1 MQAIEGSSLVDRATI
16 QSFDWRT
23 IILARHLNPRLD
35 TVALI
40 WQFAGADC
48 DNLDDECSL
57 EAVIGDPTV
66 ESPWTAGLDW
76 WRFQDVG
83 KLVRAAKARIVS
95 SNWHVHDPNQGTVS
109 SSDWY
114 LKEDPAIYHGPTVA
128 DLTGAG

>member
-1 MQAIEGSSLVDRATI
+1 M
-16 QSFDWRT
+16 
-23 IILARHLNPRLD
+23 LAHHLNPRLD

-40 WQFAGADC
+40 WQFVGADC

-83 KLVRAAKARIVS
+83 KLVRAAKASVVS
-95 SNWHVHDPNQGTVS
+95 SNWQVHDPG
-109 SSDWY
+109 
-114 LKEDPAIYHGPTVA
+114 
-128 DLTGAG
+128 